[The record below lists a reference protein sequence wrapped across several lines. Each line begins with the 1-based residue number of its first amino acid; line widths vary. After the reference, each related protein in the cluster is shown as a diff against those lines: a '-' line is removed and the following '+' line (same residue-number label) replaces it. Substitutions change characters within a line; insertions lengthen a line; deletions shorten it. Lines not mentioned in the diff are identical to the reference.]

1 MFEYWNI
8 QIFECLNRILKYSN
22 TLMLVNLLNT
32 VVCSF
37 VCFFFHVVVLFILK
51 MLAAGKRKSTHKS
64 FRKKCQA
71 LKDPEKAKSNKN
83 IAARYNVPKITLS
96 AWVKNKETLFDA
108 LKKCFH
114 NSTKKQ
120 LFLPKSWTLKTFRLQ
135 MAGYDAGRKEIIY
148 HSKLFPRS
156 SWFNASKD
164 G

>member
-1 MFEYWNI
+1 MPESNIEIFEYFNACKLAKYCCV
-8 QIFECLNRILKYSN
+8 FFCL
-22 TLMLVNLLNT
+22 
-32 VVCSF
+32 F
-37 VCFFFHVVVLFILK
+37 FFFHVVVLFILK

-120 LFLPKSWTLKTFRLQ
+120 LFLPKS
-135 MAGYDAGRKEIIY
+135 
-148 HSKLFPRS
+148 
-156 SWFNASKD
+156 
-164 G
+164 